1 MKVLT
6 AYIRQNRR
14 ILVFY
19 FGAMA
24 VFFVLLF
31 FYRIPVAGWAYGA
44 ALCLVFGLVLGVPDY
59 LRFRKKHQELGR
71 LEEHQEITDTGLLPE
86 PEGLLEQDYQELI
99 ARLLEKEKD
108 TQDRL
113 NRRYQDMSDYYT
125 MWTHQVKTPIAA
137 LKLSLENEDSSLARE
152 VRGEV
157 VRIDQ
162 YVDMAMCYLRLDSE
176 TTDYVFE
183 ECEMDQIIRQAV
195 RKFSSS
201 FIQKKIRL
209 EYEPMDW
216 KAVTD
221 EKWLLFVIEQVLSNS
236 LKYTRPQGK
245 VSIEREKE
253 QILCIRD
260 NGIGIAPE
268 DIPRIFE
275 KGYTGYNGRSDKKA
289 SGLGLYLCRRICD
302 NLGYRI
308 WASSSV
314 GEGTAIYI
322 DLEKRLTK
330 M

>member
-6 AYIRQNRR
+6 AYIRQHKRA
-14 ILVFY
+14 VAFY
-19 FGAMA
+19 FIAMA
-24 VFFVLLF
+24 VFFILLF
-31 FYRIPVAGWAYGA
+31 FYRLPVAAWAYGA
-44 ALCLVFGLVLGVPDY
+44 VLCLAFGLILAVPDY
-59 LRFRKKHQELGR
+59 LKFRKKHQELYR
-71 LEEHQEITDTGLLPE
+71 LEGQQEITDTGLLPVLPD
-86 PEGLLEQDYQELI
+86 PEGLLERDYQGLI
-99 ARLLEKEKD
+99 AGLLEKEKD

-125 MWTHQVKTPIAA
+125 MWAHQVKTPIAA

-152 VRGEV
+152 IRGEV
-157 VRIDQ
+157 TRIDQ
-162 YVDMAMCYLRLDSE
+162 YVDMAMCYLRLDSD

-183 ECEMDQIIRQAV
+183 ECGMDRILRQAV

-209 EYEPMDW
+209 EYEPVDW
-216 KAVTD
+216 KVVT
-221 EKWLLFVIEQVLSNS
+221 
-236 LKYTRPQGK
+236 
-245 VSIEREKE
+245 
-253 QILCIRD
+253 ILCIRD

-275 KGYTGYNGRSDKKA
+275 KGYTGYNGRNDKKA
-289 SGLGLYLCRRICD
+289 SGLGLYLCRRICE

-322 DLEKRLTK
+322 DLKRRLTK

>member
-125 MWTHQVKTPIAA
+125 MWAHQVKTPIAA

-236 LKYTRPQGK
+236 LKYTRSQGK

-289 SGLGLYLCRRICD
+289 SGLGLYLCRRICG

>member
-125 MWTHQVKTPIAA
+125 MWAHQVKTPIAA

-289 SGLGLYLCRRICD
+289 SGLGLYLSRRICG

>member
-6 AYIRQNRR
+6 AYIRQHRR
-14 ILVFY
+14 ILIFY

-59 LRFRKKHQELGR
+59 FVFRRKHQELKR
-71 LEEHQEITDTGLLPE
+71 LGEQQEIDGAGIFPA
-86 PEGLLEQDYQELI
+86 PEGLLEQDYQELLTKI
-99 ARLLEKEKD
+99 TEMEKD
-108 TQDRL
+108 TRDGL

-125 MWTHQVKTPIAA
+125 MWAHQVKTPIAA
-137 LKLSLENEDSSLARE
+137 LKLRLENEDSPLARE

-183 ECEMDQIIRQAV
+183 ACDIDKVLRQAV
-195 RKFSSS
+195 KKFSSS

-216 KAVTD
+216 KVVTD
-221 EKWLLFVIEQVLSNS
+221 EKWLLFVVEQVLSNS

-245 VSIEREKE
+245 VSVERQEGE
-253 QILCIRD
+253 ILCIRD

-289 SGLGLYLCRRICD
+289 SGLGLYLCRRICT
-302 NLGYRI
+302 NLGHRI
-308 WASSSV
+308 WASASP

-322 DLEKRLTK
+322 DLKRHLTK

>member
-125 MWTHQVKTPIAA
+125 MWAHQVKTPIAA

-236 LKYTRPQGK
+236 LKYTRSQGK

>member
-6 AYIRQNRR
+6 AYIRQHKRAAA
-14 ILVFY
+14 FY
-19 FGAMA
+19 FIAMA
-24 VFFVLLF
+24 VFFILLF
-31 FYRIPVAGWAYGA
+31 FYRLPVAAWAYGA
-44 ALCLVFGLVLGVPDY
+44 VLCLAFGLILAVPDY
-59 LRFRKKHQELGR
+59 LKFRKKHQELYR
-71 LEEHQEITDTGLLPE
+71 LEGQQEITDTGLLPD
-86 PEGLLEQDYQELI
+86 PEGLLEQDYQGLI
-99 ARLLEKEKD
+99 AGLLEKEKD

-125 MWTHQVKTPIAA
+125 MWAHQVKTPIAA

-152 VRGEV
+152 IRGEV
-157 VRIDQ
+157 TRIDQ
-162 YVDMAMCYLRLDSE
+162 YVDMAMCYLRLDSD

-183 ECEMDQIIRQAV
+183 ECEIDRILRQAV

-209 EYEPMDW
+209 EYEPVDW
-216 KAVTD
+216 KVVTD
-221 EKWLLFVIEQVLSNS
+221 EKWLLFVIEQILSNS
-236 LKYTRPQGK
+236 LKYTRSQGK
-245 VSIEREKE
+245 VVIERQEGE
-253 QILCIRD
+253 ILCIRD

-275 KGYTGYNGRSDKKA
+275 KGYTGYNGRNDKKA
-289 SGLGLYLCRRICD
+289 SGLGLYLCRRICE

-308 WASSSV
+308 WVSSSV

-322 DLEKRLTK
+322 DLKRRLTK

>member
-6 AYIRQNRR
+6 AYIKQHKRTAA
-14 ILVFY
+14 FY
-19 FGAMA
+19 FIAMA

-31 FYRIPVAGWAYGA
+31 FYRLPPAAWAYGA
-44 ALCLVFGLVLGVPDY
+44 VLCLFFGLVLAVPDY
-59 LRFRKKHQELGR
+59 LRFRKKHRELRQMG
-71 LEEHQEITDTGLLPE
+71 EQQEITGAELLPV
-86 PEGLLEQDYQELI
+86 P
-99 ARLLEKEKD
+99 
-108 TQDRL
+108 
-113 NRRYQDMSDYYT
+113 YYT

>member
-6 AYIRQNRR
+6 AYIRQHKRAAA
-14 ILVFY
+14 FY
-19 FGAMA
+19 FIAMA
-24 VFFVLLF
+24 VFFILLF
-31 FYRIPVAGWAYGA
+31 FYRLPVAAWAYGA
-44 ALCLVFGLVLGVPDY
+44 VLCLAFGLILAVPDY
-59 LRFRKKHQELGR
+59 LKFRKKHQELYR
-71 LEEHQEITDTGLLPE
+71 LEGQQEITDTGLLPD
-86 PEGLLEQDYQELI
+86 PEGLLEQDYQGLI
-99 ARLLEKEKD
+99 AGLLEKEKD

-125 MWTHQVKTPIAA
+125 MWVHQVKTPIAA

-152 VRGEV
+152 IRGEV
-157 VRIDQ
+157 TRIDQ
-162 YVDMAMCYLRLDSE
+162 YVDMAMCYLRLDSD

-183 ECEMDQIIRQAV
+183 ECEIDRILRQAV

-209 EYEPMDW
+209 EYEPVDW
-216 KAVTD
+216 KVVTD
-221 EKWLLFVIEQVLSNS
+221 EKWLLFVIEQILSNS
-236 LKYTRPQGK
+236 LKYTRSQGK
-245 VSIEREKE
+245 VVIERQEGE
-253 QILCIRD
+253 ILCIRD

-275 KGYTGYNGRSDKKA
+275 KGYTGYNGRNDKKA
-289 SGLGLYLCRRICD
+289 SGLGLYLCRRICE

-322 DLEKRLTK
+322 DLKRRLTK

>member
-6 AYIRQNRR
+6 AYIRQHKRA
-14 ILVFY
+14 VAFY
-19 FGAMA
+19 FIAMA
-24 VFFVLLF
+24 VFFILLF
-31 FYRIPVAGWAYGA
+31 FYRLPVAAWAYGA
-44 ALCLVFGLVLGVPDY
+44 VLCLAFGLILAVPDY
-59 LRFRKKHQELGR
+59 LKFRKKHQELYR
-71 LEEHQEITDTGLLPE
+71 LEGQQEITDTGLLPD
-86 PEGLLEQDYQELI
+86 PEGLLERDYQGLI
-99 ARLLEKEKD
+99 AGLLEKEKD

-125 MWTHQVKTPIAA
+125 MWAHQVKTPIAA

-157 VRIDQ
+157 TRIDQ
-162 YVDMAMCYLRLDSE
+162 YVDMAMCYLRLDSD

-183 ECEMDQIIRQAV
+183 ECGMDRILRQAV

-221 EKWLLFVIEQVLSNS
+221 EKWLLFIIEQVLSNS

-308 WASSSV
+308 WVSSSV